1 MGGQWASL
9 GDPLSA
15 KQGACGRGDT
25 ASQHFSGSGQVQLTL
40 SQEQAQSTGKAG
52 PATARAES
60 MGMAGPATAES
71 TGMAGLATAKST
83 GMAGL
88 ATAGAESMGLAG
100 PATVGAGWHC
110 VHSEAR
116 RME

>member
-71 TGMAGLATAKST
+71 TGMAGLATA
-83 GMAGL
+83 
-88 ATAGAESMGLAG
+88 GAESMGMAG